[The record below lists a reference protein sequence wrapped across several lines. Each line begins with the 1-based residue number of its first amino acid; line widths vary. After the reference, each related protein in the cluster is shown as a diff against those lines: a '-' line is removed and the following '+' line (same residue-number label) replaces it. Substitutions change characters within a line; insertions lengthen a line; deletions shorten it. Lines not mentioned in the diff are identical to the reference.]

1 MRSWPICSA
10 KASWKNL
17 MQSGLNKGLNK
28 MKQIDDIIMPGL
40 HGAFM
45 RDGFGAS
52 VSVGLA
58 QSGLSPIS
66 GSGPLS
72 ACRLAVKD
80 VYDVVGMRASAGS
93 PAWLAE
99 QAVATASAVA
109 VRILLD
115 AGAEWIGKTVTDELT
130 YSLAGINAHHGTPQ
144 NPAAPARL
152 AGGSSSGS
160 VVAVAAGHADIAL
173 GTDCGGSVRL
183 PASYC
188 GIWGMRPTHGRIAT
202 NGCFTLA
209 HSFDTVGWFA
219 RTGALLT
226 TVFEQLA
233 GSSVLPGSA
242 AAQLMVADDTLPLL
256 DAPIR
261 AAFEDA
267 IAGKLSMHQSI
278 QHIAAG
284 VLPLLEWAAAF
295 RTLQAAEVWQQH
307 GQWIRTTQPALGP
320 DIAQRF
326 EAASQIVPAQ
336 TAAAQRQRVQAAAT
350 MARVFDSGALL
361 IMPTVPTIAPL
372 LDASLSEVNDA
383 RARSQQLL
391 CVAGMAGLPQVS
403 FPWTT
408 VEGAPVGL
416 SVIGPRGSD
425 EAVLYSAMQLEAL
438 LAV

>member
-1 MRSWPICSA
+1 MSS
-10 KASWKNL
+10 
-17 MQSGLNKGLNK
+17 
-28 MKQIDDIIMPGL
+28 IDDIIMPGL

-45 RDGFGAS
+45 REGFGA
-52 VSVGLA
+52 GADLA
-58 QSGLSPIS
+58 QIGSGS

-72 ACRLAVKD
+72 GCRLAVKD
-80 VYDVVGMRASAGS
+80 VYDVVGLRTSAGS
-93 PAWLAE
+93 PSWLAG

-109 VRILLD
+109 VRVLLD
-115 AGAEWIGKTVTDELT
+115 AGAQWVGKTVTDELT

-152 AGGSSSGS
+152 PGGSSSGS
-160 VVAVAAGHADIAL
+160 AVAVAAGHADIAL

-219 RTGALLT
+219 RTGALLA

-233 GSSVLPGSA
+233 GSSVLPGTA
-242 AAQLMVADDTLPLL
+242 AAPFMVADDTLALL

-261 AAFEDA
+261 AAFEHA
-267 IAGKLSMHQSI
+267 IAGKLSVSV

-284 VLPLLEWAAAF
+284 VLPLPAWAAAF

-326 EAASQIVPAQ
+326 EAASRIVPAQ
-336 TAAAQRQRVQAAAT
+336 TAAAQIQRVQTAAT
-350 MARVFDSGALL
+350 MARLFDSGAMLL
-361 IMPTVPTIAPL
+361 MPTVPTIAPL
-372 LDASLSEVNDA
+372 LDTSLSEVDDA

-403 FPWTT
+403 VPWTT
-408 VEGAPVGL
+408 IDGAPVGL

-425 EAVLYSAMQLEAL
+425 EAVLCSALQLQAL
-438 LAV
+438 LAS